1 MSKIAVGLSGG
12 VDSSV
17 AAALLVEE
25 GHEVIGIS
33 MKIWPGDTAA
43 ESSQRHSCYGPGEE
57 EDLRDAQDV
66 ASRLGIPFYILDLK
80 QEYETEVLDYF
91 RSEYL
96 SGRTPNPCVRC
107 NRRVKF
113 DALVEKAHNSG
124 LDFQYFATGHYAQIE
139 QSESN
144 GRYILKKA
152 KQEKK
157 DQSYFLFS
165 LSQTQLSDCLFPLGG
180 RTKEE
185 VRSIAHSRGLMTHS
199 KTESQDFFHES
210 YASLLEGGTNPGPI
224 LDTQG
229 NILGQHRGIAFYTVG
244 QRRRIGLSSRAPFYV
259 TAIDHR
265 RNAIVV
271 GHKSDVYGKQLAAS
285 DLNWIAIDDLD
296 RPITVTAKIRYS
308 HEPAEAVV
316 SPLSGNRVHVDFSR
330 PQMAIT
336 PGQAIVFYNRDT
348 VIGGGVIETAGG
360 QNGSRPEDTD

>member
-1 MSKIAVGLSGG
+1 MSKIAVGMSGG

-17 AAALLVEE
+17 AAALLLEE
-25 GHEVIGIS
+25 GHEVIGLS
-33 MKIWPGDTAA
+33 MKIWPGDSAA
-43 ESSQRHSCYGPGEE
+43 KGPQRHSCYGPS
-57 EDLRDAQDV
+57 EDDDIRDAENV
-66 ASRLGIPFYILDLK
+66 ASQLGIPLYVLDLK
-80 QEYETEVLDYF
+80 QEYKTEVLDYF

-113 DALVEKAHNSG
+113 DALVEKARNSG
-124 LDFQYFATGHYAQIE
+124 LDFQCFATGHYAQIE
-139 QSESN
+139 RSKSN

-152 KQEKK
+152 KQGKK

-180 RTKEE
+180 RTKDE

-210 YASLLEGGTNPGPI
+210 YASLLEGGTDPGPI
-224 LDTQG
+224 LDTLG
-229 NILGQHRGIAFYTVG
+229 NILGQHQGIAFYTIG
-244 QRRRIGLSSRAPFYV
+244 QRRGIGLPAREPFYV
-259 TAIDHR
+259 IAIDHR

-271 GHKSDVYGKQLAAS
+271 GHKSDVYGKQLTAS
-285 DLNWIAIDDLD
+285 DINWIAIDDLD

-308 HEPAEAVV
+308 HEPAEAVA
-316 SPLSGNRVHVDFSR
+316 SPLDKNRVHVHFSK

-336 PGQAIVFYNRDT
+336 PGQAIVFYDGDI
-348 VIGGGVIETAGG
+348 VIGGGLIEIAGG
-360 QNGSRPEDTD
+360 QDDIRPQDID

>member
-1 MSKIAVGLSGG
+1 MSKIAVGMSGG

-25 GHEVIGIS
+25 GHNVIGIS
-33 MKIWPGDTAA
+33 MKIWPGDGASKA
-43 ESSQRHSCYGPGEE
+43 PQRHSCYGPS
-57 EDLRDAQDV
+57 EDDDIRDAEEV
-66 ASRLGIPFYILDLK
+66 ASQLGIPLYVLDLK

-113 DALVEKAHNSG
+113 DALVEKARNRG

-139 QSESN
+139 WSESN
-144 GRYILKKA
+144 VRYILKRA
-152 KQEKK
+152 KEAKK

-165 LSQTQLSDCLFPLGG
+165 LSQRQLSDCLFPLGG
-180 RTKEE
+180 FTKEE
-185 VRSIAHSRGLMTHS
+185 VRNIAHSRGLMTHS
-199 KTESQDFFHES
+199 KRDSQDFFHES
-210 YASLLEGGTNPGPI
+210 YTSLMEGEAHPGPI

-229 NILGQHRGIAFYTVG
+229 NILGQHQGIAFYTVG
-244 QRRRIGLSSRAPFYV
+244 QRRGIGLPGREPLFV
-259 TAIDHR
+259 IAIDHR

-271 GHKSDVYGKQLAAS
+271 GHKSDVYGKQLTAS
-285 DLNWIAIDDLD
+285 DLNWIAIDDLA

-308 HEPAEAVV
+308 HEPAEAVI
-316 SPLSGNRVHVDFSR
+316 SPLSGNRVRADFSR

-336 PGQAIVFYNRDT
+336 PGQVIVFYSGDT
-348 VIGGGVIETAGG
+348 VIGGGIIERAGG
-360 QNGSRPEDTD
+360 ANDIQPEDTD

>member
-1 MSKIAVGLSGG
+1 MSKIAVGMSGG

-17 AAALLVEE
+17 AAALLIEE
-25 GHEVIGIS
+25 GHEVIGLS
-33 MKIWPGDTAA
+33 MKIWPGDTSA
-43 ESSQRHSCYGPGEE
+43 ESSQRHSCYGPSEE
-57 EDLRDAQDV
+57 EDLRDAQAV

-80 QEYETEVLDYF
+80 REYKTEVLDYF

-96 SGRTPNPCVRC
+96 YGRTPNPCVRC

-113 DALVEKAHNSG
+113 DALVEKARNSG
-124 LDFQYFATGHYAQIE
+124 LDFQHFATGHYAQTE
-139 QSESN
+139 RSESN

-180 RTKEE
+180 CTKNE

-199 KTESQDFFHES
+199 KTESQDFFHEN
-210 YASLLEGGTNPGPI
+210 YTSLLGGGTNPGPI

-229 NILGQHRGIAFYTVG
+229 NILGQHRGIGFYTIG
-244 QRRRIGLSSRAPFYV
+244 QRRGIGLPAREPLYV
-259 TAIDHR
+259 IAIDHR

-271 GHKSDVYGKQLAAS
+271 GHKSDVYGKQLTAS
-285 DLNWIAIDDLD
+285 DLNWIAIDNLD

-316 SPLSGNRVHVDFSR
+316 SPLDKNRVHVHFSK

-336 PGQAIVFYNRDT
+336 PGQAIVFYDGDI
-348 VIGGGVIETAGG
+348 VIGGGLIEIAGG
-360 QNGSRPEDTD
+360 QDDIRPQDTD